1 VESSGENGNRVSDA
15 ESVAASSTTTA
26 TATTTTKLIQQQ
38 QSAGH
43 IVTVADILIRL

>member
-1 VESSGENGNRVSDA
+1 VESSGEKGNRVSDA
-15 ESVAASSTTTA
+15 ESVAASSTTT
-26 TATTTTKLIQQQ
+26 TTKLIQQ